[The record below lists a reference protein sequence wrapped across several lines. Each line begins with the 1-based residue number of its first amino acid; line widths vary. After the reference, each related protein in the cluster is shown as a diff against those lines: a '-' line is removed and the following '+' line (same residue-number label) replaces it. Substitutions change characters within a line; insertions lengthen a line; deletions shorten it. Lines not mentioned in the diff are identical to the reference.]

1 MDADFPSVRQNGCR
15 GWYRGSSDGSL
26 PLGCKG
32 EVRDYRT
39 ARIAWKSYWTS
50 AGVLSNDPDA
60 TAIERLTLLSD
71 SLTTVMSETTRVA
84 LTIEQLVSDDE
95 EASGG
100 VHISVDLVKLAAR
113 FNTSIDMP
121 VHRDLAVLN
130 AVDLLSDSRREIGPD

>member
-1 MDADFPSVRQNGCR
+1 
-15 GWYRGSSDGSL
+15 
-26 PLGCKG
+26 
-32 EVRDYRT
+32 
-39 ARIAWKSYWTS
+39 
-50 AGVLSNDPDA
+50 
-60 TAIERLTLLSD
+60 LLSD